1 MKKTASLLALATAL
15 ALGGCASLHTPYTAP
30 ATSAPAQWAHAGTTA
45 QPAADSTVPWWHG
58 FNDPQLNTLIS
69 TALERNNDLAAA
81 AWRVRQARLQ
91 ADMAASDLLPTP
103 SASLSSGASRP
114 LDGGNRSTSRSSSAS
129 LGLSYEADLWGR
141 LAQTRNA
148 QQWEAEA
155 TQQDRQATALALAGT
170 TASLYWQIAYL
181 NERLA
186 HADQSLAYTQRTL
199 ALVQAQYRAGSV
211 SALEL
216 REAEAS
222 LASQTASRTQLVQQR
237 VEARNALAILFDAA
251 PGDAV
256 LASVLPPGVW
266 AAGGVDRENGPQRG
280 QFLPDSQAHSPAM
293 GQEAGEKW
301 TAAAHLQ
308 PTSLL
313 PSTLLE
319 PQRLPTSA
327 LPTVAA
333 GLPAEL
339 LARRPDLRAAE
350 LRLRET
356 LATGDASRAS
366 YYPALTLTG
375 AVGTS
380 STELLNLLKNPV
392 ATLGA
397 GLTLPFLRFNE
408 MKLNTERVKA
418 QYAEA
423 ATSFRQTL
431 YTAMSE
437 VENALSA
444 RTQYAL
450 QGEALAAQ
458 LQASTAAEQLYQ
470 TRYRLGAAT
479 LQVWLDAQEKRR
491 SAELA
496 VSANRL
502 DQLNAQV
509 TLYKALG
516 GDAAADALAEQT
528 QARAP

>member
-1 MKKTASLLALATAL
+1 MQKTTSLLALTA
-15 ALGGCASLHTPYTAP
+15 ALVLSGCASLNTPYTAP
-30 ATSAPAQWAHAGTTA
+30 ATTAPAQWVHTGANGSAT
-45 QPAADSTVPWWHG
+45 QPAVDSTTPWWHS
-58 FNDPQLNTLIS
+58 FNDPQLGTLIS

-103 SASLSSGASRP
+103 SASLSSGASRA
-114 LDGGNRSTSRSSSAS
+114 LDGGNRSTSRSSGAS
-129 LGLSYEADLWGR
+129 LGLSYEVDLWG
-141 LAQTRNA
+141 
-148 QQWEAEA
+148 
-155 TQQDRQATALALAGT
+155 
-170 TASLYWQIAYL
+170 
-181 NERLA
+181 RLA

-199 ALVQAQYRAGSV
+199 TLVQVQYRAGSV

-256 LASVLPPGVW
+256 QASVLP
-266 AAGGVDRENGPQRG
+266 Q
-280 QFLPDSQAHSPAM
+280 
-293 GQEAGEKW
+293 
-301 TAAAHLQ
+301 
-308 PTSLL
+308 
-313 PSTLLE
+313 E
-319 PQRLPTSA
+319 PQRLPTAA

-397 GLTLPFLRFNE
+397 GLTLPFLRVNE

-423 ATSFRQTL
+423 ATSYRQTL

-470 TRYRLGAAT
+470 TRYRLGATT

-491 SAELA
+491 SAELS

-502 DQLNAQV
+502 DQFNAQV

-516 GDAAADALAEQT
+516 GDAAADALADVQAAQT
-528 QARAP
+528 VARKL

>member
-1 MKKTASLLALATAL
+1 MQKTTSLLALTA
-15 ALGGCASLHTPYTAP
+15 ALVLSGCASLNTPYTAP
-30 ATSAPAQWAHAGTTA
+30 ATTAPAQWVHTGANGSAT
-45 QPAADSTVPWWHG
+45 QPAVDSTTPWWHS
-58 FNDPQLNTLIS
+58 FNDPQLSTLID

-103 SASLSSGASRP
+103 SGSLSSGASRA
-114 LDGGNRSTSRSSSAS
+114 LDGGNRSTNRSSGAS
-129 LGLSYEADLWGR
+129 LGLSYEVDLWGR

-148 QQWEAEA
+148 QQWEADA

-199 ALVQAQYRAGSV
+199 TLVQVQYRAGSV

-256 LASVLPPGVW
+256 LASVLP
-266 AAGGVDRENGPQRG
+266 Q
-280 QFLPDSQAHSPAM
+280 
-293 GQEAGEKW
+293 
-301 TAAAHLQ
+301 
-308 PTSLL
+308 
-313 PSTLLE
+313 E
-319 PQRLPTSA
+319 PQRLPTAA

-397 GLTLPFLRFNE
+397 GLTLPFLRVNE
-408 MKLNTERVKA
+408 MKLNIERVKA

-423 ATSFRQTL
+423 ATSYRQTL

-470 TRYRLGAAT
+470 TRYRLGATT

-491 SAELA
+491 SAELSA
-496 VSANRL
+496 SANRL
-502 DQLNAQV
+502 DQFNAQV

-516 GDAAADALAEQT
+516 GDAAADALADVQAAQT
-528 QARAP
+528 VARKL